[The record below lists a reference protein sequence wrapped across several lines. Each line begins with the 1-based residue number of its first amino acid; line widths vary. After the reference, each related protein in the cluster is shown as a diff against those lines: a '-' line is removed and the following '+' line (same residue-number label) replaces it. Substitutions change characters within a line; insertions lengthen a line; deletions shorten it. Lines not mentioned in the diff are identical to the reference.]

1 MKTAL
6 ITGSTRGLGFETAKC
21 FLKNGWNVVINGVNE
36 ERLDAAAAELRKTGG
51 NVGSFRADASSPE
64 ELRALADYAKEKF
77 GTVDI
82 WINNA
87 GVNQP
92 MKALWELSDDEIC
105 SLLDIDLRGTV
116 IGSRIAVDL
125 MEDQP
130 DGGFI
135 YNVEGYGSND
145 AMMLGLNMY
154 GTCKRA
160 VTHFTCALAKELEER
175 RSKVKA
181 GRLAPGIM
189 ITDFIDG
196 ALGGKQKIDLPEK
209 TKKVYNI
216 LGDLPEDTAEFLV
229 GKMIVNTANNV
240 RINRLTNGRA
250 AFRFMTAGFN
260 KRDFFA
266 DNKRS
271 SG

>member
-1 MKTAL
+1 
-6 ITGSTRGLGFETAKC
+6 
-21 FLKNGWNVVINGVNE
+21 
-36 ERLDAAAAELRKTGG
+36 
-51 NVGSFRADASSPE
+51 
-64 ELRALADYAKEKF
+64 
-77 GTVDI
+77 
-82 WINNA
+82 
-87 GVNQP
+87 
-92 MKALWELSDDEIC
+92 
-105 SLLDIDLRGTV
+105 
-116 IGSRIAVDL
+116 
-125 MEDQP
+125 
-130 DGGFI
+130 
-135 YNVEGYGSND
+135 
-145 AMMLGLNMY
+145 MY

-175 RSKVKA
+175 HSKVKA

-229 GKMIVNTANNV
+229 KKMIANTANNV